1 MPIKVAFFLSH
12 ENIRLRQKSGINV
25 KIPCCREALTV
36 RKSVTICDNTQP
48 ISRIYSKLSTTEA
61 ENPHTVDVNRQ
72 IYFKKQPASNFN
84 LSFVQP
90 SVVYTIASRYRLF
103 NECRS

>member
-1 MPIKVAFFLSH
+1 MGSGRKRNILNFVQEYKLLVHRFQSGNANKSSFLPEKSH
-12 ENIRLRQKSGINV
+12 ENIRLRQKGGINV

-72 IYFKKQPASNFN
+72 I
-84 LSFVQP
+84 
-90 SVVYTIASRYRLF
+90 
-103 NECRS
+103 